1 VAGFQGDVPLVGRAV
16 ELEALRTALGRAAE
30 GAPGAVLVAAE
41 AGGGKSRLV
50 RAFLDE
56 DAHDAR
62 VVRAQCVDLGGP
74 GLPFLTMVDLVRDVR
89 TRFADDVD
97 VAAVLE
103 RHPVLTDLLDLSA
116 PFDESGDE
124 TRRLQ
129 LFDATATL
137 LAQVGRG
144 HGPTVVVVEDLHW
157 VDSSSADFLRFLVRR
172 LTGERILVVATV
184 RTEGLVTR
192 PAVRALLSELG
203 RLPSVV
209 RLDLAP
215 FDAVE
220 VAELLARVEDR
231 AVDTGYAEQVA
242 RLTGGNP
249 FYVQMLAGEG
259 AGGSLDSG
267 LPRALADLLVGRLDA
282 LSEDARSV
290 VRAAAIAAQPVPDQ
304 LLRQVVGLDDAATD
318 AALRDAVAGG
328 LLVADGAGYAFAHDL
343 LRTAVHDDLLP
354 GERARLHA
362 AYGAALAVGSPR
374 PAEVAHHFTEAHDDA
389 SSLQWSVRAAEE
401 AMRVLAPADA
411 VQHWTRALDLWP
423 GVPEAGAVAGMSRGV
438 AAGEA
443 ARAGGLAGEMAR
455 GVEWATQAIELC
467 DQDDDVVGGVH
478 ARTELVRQLIALDA
492 TERSVR
498 PAEDAV
504 RLAESGDVDAHTSA
518 LAHVMLARALLA
530 SRRTDEAVPE
540 AARALDA
547 ARAAHAP
554 VLEVDALTTA
564 AFLDEVAGDRDAAVD
579 KLRAALVLSRS
590 EGALAAEL
598 RAHYTL
604 ASLHYYNGDV
614 GSALTVLDAAM
625 SRVTETGLRW
635 STSGLELRLL
645 HAVALYV
652 SGDLVGSLQAAQTA
666 QHADQAP
673 PDVAAARLGAI
684 SCYAAVALGL
694 PDAGQRVA
702 GLQDSWD
709 LDPQIGLVS
718 GGCEA
723 DRLTWLGETRAAVE
737 MIERA
742 QAHLDAM
749 AGEGMYGG
757 LWLSAIALAA
767 LADEAAACRQRRD
780 GDGEAAAR
788 EQGEVFAG
796 RVERIAAGGHGRPGD
811 LGPEGRAWHARARAE
826 HARLRGESAVEQ
838 WQAALD
844 AFGYGHRYEQ
854 ARCHWRLAEA
864 LVSTGDRDAARRH
877 AQEAGSAAAEMQ
889 AAPLQ
894 AAVAGTVTSA
904 RLSASGPGDG
914 GLTAR
919 EGEILALVAEGL
931 TNREIGGRLFIS
943 EKTVSVHLS
952 NLMAKL
958 NVSSRTEAVTVAHR
972 RGLLDVIGP
981 SSAS

>member
-1 VAGFQGDVPLVGRAV
+1 MAGFQGDVPLVGRAV
-16 ELEALRTALGRAAE
+16 ELEALRTALARAAD
-30 GAPGAVLVAAE
+30 GQPGAVVVAAE

-56 DAHDAR
+56 AARAAR
-62 VVRAQCVDLGGP
+62 VVRAQCVDVGGP

-89 TRFADDVD
+89 TRFADDPD
-97 VAAVLE
+97 VTDLLA
-103 RHPVLTDLLDLSA
+103 RHPVLTDLLDLGATSD
-116 PFDESGDE
+116 PSGDE

-129 LFDATATL
+129 LFDATASL

-144 HGPTVVVVEDLHW
+144 AGPVIVVVEDLHW
-157 VDSSSADFLRFLVRR
+157 VDTSSADFLRFLVSR
-172 LTGERILVVATV
+172 LTGEPILVLATV

-192 PAVRALLSELG
+192 PAVRGLLSELG
-203 RLPSVV
+203 RLPSVL

-215 FDAVE
+215 LDVVE
-220 VAELLARVEDR
+220 VAELLARVEGHD
-231 AVDTGYAEQVA
+231 VDTGYAEQVA

-249 FYVQMLAGEG
+249 FYVQTLAGTT
-259 AGGSLDSG
+259 AADSLDAG

-282 LSEDARSV
+282 LPEDARSV

-328 LLVADGAGYAFAHDL
+328 LLVPNGAGYSFAHDL
-343 LRTAVHDDLLP
+343 LRAAVHDDLLP

-362 AYGAALAVGSPR
+362 AYGTALAAGSPR
-374 PAEVAHHFTEAHDDA
+374 PSEVAHHFAEAHDDP
-389 SSLQWSVRAAEE
+389 SSLHWSVRAAEA

-411 VQHWTRALDLWP
+411 VQHWTRALDLWS
-423 GVPEAGAVAGMSRGV
+423 GVPDAAGLAGRSLGRASGEASRAAGL
-438 AAGEA
+438 AGEA
-443 ARAGGLAGEMAR
+443 AQGIA
-455 GVEWATQAIELC
+455 WATRAIELC
-467 DQDDDVVGGVH
+467 DQDDDVVGGVL
-478 ARTELVRQLIALDA
+478 ARTELVRQLIALDS
-492 TERSVR
+492 TEQAVR

-504 RLAESGDVDAHTSA
+504 RLAEATGADAHTSA

-530 SRRTDEAVPE
+530 SRRTDEAVPQ

-547 ARAAHAP
+547 ARAAPAP

-564 AFLDEVAGDRDAAVD
+564 AFLDEVAGERDAAVD
-579 KLRAALVLSRS
+579 KLRSALVLSRS

-614 GSALTVLDAAM
+614 AAALTVLDAAM

-635 STSGLELRLL
+635 SSAGLEIRLL

-652 SGDLVGSLQAAQTA
+652 SGDLAGSLQAAQTA

-694 PDAGQRVA
+694 DDAEQRFDA
-702 GLQDSWD
+702 LRTSWD
-709 LDPQIGLVS
+709 LDPQIGLVA

-723 DRLTWLGETRAAVE
+723 DRLTWQGDTGAAVA
-737 MIERA
+737 IVERA
-742 QAHLDAM
+742 QAHLDAV

-757 LWLSAIALAA
+757 LWLSALALSA

-780 GDGEAAAR
+780 EAGESAAR
-788 EQGEVFAG
+788 QRGDVFAT
-796 RVERIAAGGHGRPGD
+796 RVARIVERGHGRPGG
-811 LGPEGRAWHARARAE
+811 LGPEGRAWQARAVAE
-826 HARLRGESAVEQ
+826 HARLQGAPAVEQ
-838 WQAALD
+838 WQAALE

-854 ARCHWRLAEA
+854 ARCHWRLADA

-877 AQEAGSAAAEMQ
+877 AQEAGSVAAAMQ

-894 AAVAGTVTSA
+894 AAVAETVSSA

-931 TNREIGGRLFIS
+931 TNREIGARLFIS

-972 RGLLDVIGP
+972 RGLLDVGR
-981 SSAS
+981 A